1 MVYNGSHSTRAVS
14 FVEANFV
21 CVEEERELNV
31 TEMVIEMVTETI
43 QGNKVLEYN

>member
-31 TEMVIEMVTETI
+31 TEMVVIEMVTETI
-43 QGNKVLEYN
+43 QGYKVLE